1 MACEL
6 REVVPSRAG
15 STDEATVAVSGV
27 RRQRC
32 PASRRCTQ
40 VIRLQPRP
48 PTQDRLETEQR
59 TERRRPFLAP
69 LAS

>member
-1 MACEL
+1 MSFT
-6 REVVPSRAG
+6 RSAG
-15 STDEATVAVSGV
+15 SADEATVAVSGV
-27 RRQRC
+27 RRRLLQARAVC
-32 PASRRCTQ
+32 PASRRCTR

-59 TERRRPFLAP
+59 TEKRRPFLAP